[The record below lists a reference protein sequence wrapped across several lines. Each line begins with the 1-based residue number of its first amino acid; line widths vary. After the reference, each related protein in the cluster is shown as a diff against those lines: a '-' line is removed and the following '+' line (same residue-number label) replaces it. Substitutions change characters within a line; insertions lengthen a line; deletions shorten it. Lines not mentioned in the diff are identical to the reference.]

1 MKKLVINTQYVENSG
16 DLENPRWKYKDGE
29 TYIVKNIT
37 PSQEENINRHGI
49 PNLKNLIEYRNDLSE
64 VFVIGYRVVDDNVI
78 VNEDWEYPYIL
89 SFENNTWVC
98 RRYEGNNGS
107 FRSPIVSKISKYIM
121 GPKGARNDYQCSY
134 EIEDGRVIPYNEI
147 TTIIRAYN
155 NS

>member
-29 TYIVKNIT
+29 TYIVNNIT

-49 PNLKNLIEYRNDLSE
+49 PNLNNLIEYRNDISA
-64 VFVIGYRVVDDNVI
+64 VFVIGYRVVDDNVV
-78 VNEDWEYPYIL
+78 VNEDWEHPYIL

-98 RRYEGNNGS
+98 RRYESNDGS

-121 GPKGARNDYQCSY
+121 GPKGERNNYQCSY

-147 TTIIRAYN
+147 TAIIRAYN
-155 NS
+155 KA